1 MKQGDKYTIHCY
13 KHNGT
18 IHRTWDE
25 AIILEETED
34 YIVCANNHVKVT
46 ESNGRSHKTKE
57 PAIMFFYKHNWY
69 NIIGQLK
76 YDGVYYYCNLA
87 SPYIIEGKTIKYI
100 DYDLDLRVFPDGA
113 FKILDRGEYKYHKSK
128 MNYPE
133 SIDRIVKDDLS
144 NLINLARNKD
154 DPFNVILIENYYIVY
169 NRLKKVTR

>member
-57 PAIMFFYKHNWY
+57 PAIMF
-69 NIIGQLK
+69 
-76 YDGVYYYCNLA
+76 
-87 SPYIIEGKTIKYI
+87 
-100 DYDLDLRVFPDGA
+100 
-113 FKILDRGEYKYHKSK
+113 
-128 MNYPE
+128 
-133 SIDRIVKDDLS
+133 
-144 NLINLARNKD
+144 
-154 DPFNVILIENYYIVY
+154 VI
-169 NRLKKVTR
+169 